1 MKNLL
6 IVTTLLL
13 LFSCK
18 EKTENAVVAAENSN
32 IISSVGSQ
40 KGSRYSEGSS
50 LIDAIYFEMIK
61 DDKELQALH
70 DEINLIGKNS
80 VELVKKKRELLI
92 KPSEYYT
99 EVNREIAMIKD
110 SILKQEMKNFIK
122 ESSDNFTRK
131 EKELEMVIKDIEIN
145 NGRINDYYNFFK
157 IKKTL
162 PEIEKYQNQNPLKLE
177 ELKKMVEDQKQLL
190 EKLKNLK

>member
-6 IVTTLLL
+6 IITTLLL

-32 IISSVGSQ
+32 VISSVES
-40 KGSRYSEGSS
+40 KTGSRYSKGSS

-61 DDKELQALH
+61 DDKVLKAL
-70 DEINLIGKNS
+70 DEEINLIRKNS
-80 VELVKKKRELLI
+80 DELISQKQELLI
-92 KPSEYYT
+92 KPSEYYG

-110 SILKQEMKNFIK
+110 SVLKKEMQNFIK

-131 EKELEMVIKDIEIN
+131 EKELEMVIKDLEIN
-145 NGRINDYYNFFK
+145 NGRINDYYSFFK

-177 ELKKMVEDQKQLL
+177 ELKKMIADQNELL
-190 EKLKNLK
+190 EKLKNMK

>member
-6 IVTTLLL
+6 IITTLLL

-32 IISSVGSQ
+32 VISSVES
-40 KGSRYSEGSS
+40 KTGSRYSKGSS

-61 DDKELQALH
+61 DDKVLKAL
-70 DEINLIGKNS
+70 DEEINLIRKNS
-80 VELVKKKRELLI
+80 DELISQKQELLI
-92 KPSEYYT
+92 KPSEYYG

-110 SILKQEMKNFIK
+110 SVLKKEMQNFIK

-131 EKELEMVIKDIEIN
+131 EKELEMVIKDLEIN
-145 NGRINDYYNFFK
+145 NGRINDYYSFFK

-177 ELKKMVEDQKQLL
+177 ELKKMIADQNQLL
-190 EKLKNLK
+190 EKLKNMK

>member
-6 IVTTLLL
+6 IITTLVL

-18 EKTENAVVAAENSN
+18 EKTENAVVAAGNSN
-32 IISSVGSQ
+32 VISSVES
-40 KGSRYSEGSS
+40 KTGSRYSKGSS
-50 LIDAIYFEMIK
+50 LVDAIYFEMIK
-61 DDKELQALH
+61 DDKVLKAL
-70 DEINLIGKNS
+70 DEEINLIRKNS
-80 VELVKKKRELLI
+80 DELISQKQELLI
-92 KPSEYYT
+92 KPSEYYG

-110 SILKQEMKNFIK
+110 SILKKEMKNFIK

-131 EKELEMVIKDIEIN
+131 EKELEMVIKDLEIN
-145 NGRINDYYNFFK
+145 NGRINDYYSFFK

-177 ELKKMVEDQKQLL
+177 ELKKMIADQNQLL
-190 EKLKNLK
+190 EKLKNMK